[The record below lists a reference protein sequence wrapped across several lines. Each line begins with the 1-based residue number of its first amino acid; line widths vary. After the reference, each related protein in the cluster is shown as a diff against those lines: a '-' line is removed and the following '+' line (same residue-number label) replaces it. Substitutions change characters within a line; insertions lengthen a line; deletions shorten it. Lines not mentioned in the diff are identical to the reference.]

1 MPAQPPPPLVL
12 ATEPIDDRPAAWL
25 AERTRFERC
34 DRDSRRFQELAPCA
48 AGLFVRTYT
57 PVDAALLAEMP
68 RLKVVGRAGVGL
80 DHIDLAACRRR
91 GVEVVHTPDANTQA
105 VVEYVVCLLA
115 DALRPRLVL
124 PEAVS
129 AERWHQLRREVVA
142 PRQMSELHL
151 GVLGLGRI
159 GRRVTEVARAIG
171 MRVSGCDLLPIEPPP
186 GVALTDVETLFAECD
201 AISIHVDG
209 RAGNRGIV
217 GARLL
222 SLARPG
228 LLLINTSRGLVLDEA
243 ALSAHLR
250 ADRSAQ
256 ALLDVHAVEPIVP
269 ENPLLGLPNAHLL
282 PHLAS
287 RTATATENMS
297 WVVLDLVA
305 VLEGR
310 PPRHPAPAFAEEE

>member
-1 MPAQPPPPLVL
+1 MPSQPPPPLVI
-12 ATEPIDDRPAAWL
+12 ATEPIDDAPAAWL

-34 DRDSRRFQELAPCA
+34 GRASRRFQELAGSA
-48 AGLFVRTYT
+48 AGLVVRTYT
-57 PVDAALLAEMP
+57 EVDAALLAEMP

-80 DHIDLAACRRR
+80 DNIDLAACRRR

-124 PEAVS
+124 HEAVS
-129 AERWHQLRREVVA
+129 AERWHELRREVFA
-142 PRQMSELHL
+142 PRQMNELHL

-159 GRRVTEVARAIG
+159 GRRVAEVAAAIG
-171 MRVSGCDLLPIEPPP
+171 CRVSCCDLRPVEPPP
-186 GVALTDVETLFAECD
+186 GVAVTDAESLFAECD

-209 RAGNRGIV
+209 RAGNRGLV
-217 GARLL
+217 GSRLL

-228 LLLINTSRGLVLDEA
+228 LLLINTSRGFVIDEA
-243 ALSAHLR
+243 ALATHLR
-250 ADRSAQ
+250 TDPSSQ
-256 ALLDVHAVEPIVP
+256 ALLDVHATEPIVP
-269 ENPLLGLPNAHLL
+269 GNPLLGLPNAHLL

-297 WVVLDLVA
+297 WVVRDLVA

-310 PPRHPAPAFAEEE
+310 VPQHPAPSSAEEP